1 VRRTLTNAGEF
12 VGSPA
17 EEDKRNARAG
27 LHVDAPLQ
35 TRRLNA
41 KWCQSAKEEVN
52 MGALARICCCLSVVS
67 MLALGL
73 AVRGDAGELNPAAVI
88 YTLPDQ
94 IQWSA
99 ADARGVQTAVV
110 VGDPTKPGPY
120 MVFTKWLAGN
130 HFSHPHFH
138 PNDRFIT
145 VIKGTWWVGSGTKY
159 DPSSTV
165 PMPAGTFVTHFG
177 KQVHYDGAKDED
189 AVLLIVGEGPATAT
203 PAEDKQ

>member
-1 VRRTLTNAGEF
+1 MRTKICSLVIAILAAG
-12 VGSPA
+12 
-17 EEDKRNARAG
+17 
-27 LHVDAPLQ
+27 
-35 TRRLNA
+35 
-41 KWCQSAKEEVN
+41 
-52 MGALARICCCLSVVS
+52 
-67 MLALGL
+67 GL
-73 AVRGDAGELNPAAVI
+73 AASGNAAELNPAAVI
-88 YTLPDQ
+88 YKLPDQ

-110 VGDPTKPGPY
+110 VGDPSKPGLY

-159 DPSSTV
+159 DPDSTV
-165 PMPAGTFVTHFG
+165 PMPAGSFVTHFG

-189 AVLLIVGEGPATAT
+189 AVLLIVGDGPATAT
-203 PAEDKQ
+203 AAEEK